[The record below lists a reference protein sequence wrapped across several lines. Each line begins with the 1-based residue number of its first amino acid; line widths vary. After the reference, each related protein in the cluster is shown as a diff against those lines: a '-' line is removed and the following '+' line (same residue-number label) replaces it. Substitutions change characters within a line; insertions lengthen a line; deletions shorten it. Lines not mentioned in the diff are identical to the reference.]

1 MAQLLAAANIRMR
14 RMSNPAY
21 ALRVA
26 RNCAREVGEQT
37 TFGSVS
43 VYFFGA
49 DDSTTML
56 KSQMEI
62 CRSRFESLVG
72 DSVENDRPLRFFVFG
87 KRDSFDVFFRW
98 AFLYGSNLDG
108 MYVPWSTATISM
120 TTEFQAHRLADPERV
135 TRVLLSYF
143 ILDAYKKSPTPFWL
157 QTGLSH
163 VVARGGDERE
173 LARLN
178 RKMLA
183 ALSRGTSLGGADLF
197 HVKPRSIVTLVRDW
211 QDFNKFSRHMQLIDQ
226 SCSVVGFLCS
236 ERDRL
241 ERFRAFLREPTRKSP
256 IEEVFQR
263 HFGYGFD
270 MLLERWRSWVSG
282 RGIGSHQPPPSDIC
296 DALLERVIP
305 IVQDHGADQLE
316 RIQAIREMGRTGYV
330 LGADA
335 LIEVLGRDD
344 QIPTEE
350 VVWSLESISGLALGD
365 DLNKW
370 TAWFNHLPKETTRVT
385 DLAGHS

>member
-56 KSQMEI
+56 KGQMEI

-72 DSVENDRPLRFFVFG
+72 ESVENDRPLRFFVFG
-87 KRDSFDVFFRW
+87 KRDSFDAFFKW
-98 AFLYGSNLDG
+98 AFLYVSNLDG
-108 MYVPWSTATISM
+108 MYVPWTRPTISI
-120 TTEFQAHRLADPERV
+120 TTEFPAHRLADPERV

-143 ILDAYKKSPTPFWL
+143 ILDTYKKSPSPLWVQMRL
-157 QTGLSH
+157 AN
-163 VVARGGDERE
+163 VVACGGDEIE
-173 LARLN
+173 PARLN

-183 ALSRGTSLGGADLF
+183 SLSRGDSLGTADLF
-197 HVKPRSIVTLVRDW
+197 HISPRSIVKLLRDW
-211 QDFNKFSRHMQLIDQ
+211 QDFDNFSRYSQLIAQ
-226 SCSVVGFLCS
+226 SCSVVEFLCS
-236 ERDRL
+236 EAERL
-241 ERFRAFLREPTRKSP
+241 ERFRAFLREPSKKSS

-263 HFGYGFD
+263 HCDHGFES
-270 MLLERWRSWVSG
+270 LLKRWRSWVVD
-282 RGIGSHQPPPSDIC
+282 RGIGSHGSPPNDIR
-296 DALLERVIP
+296 DALTNRVIP
-305 IVQDHGADQLE
+305 IVEDEGANTLE
-316 RIQAIREMGRTGYV
+316 RIQAIREMGRAGYA

-335 LIEVLGRDD
+335 LIDLLGKDD
-344 QIPTEE
+344 QIPSEE

-365 DLNKW
+365 DVEKW
-370 TAWFNHLPKETTRVT
+370 TDW
-385 DLAGHS
+385 

>member
-1 MAQLLAAANIRMR
+1 M
-14 RMSNPAY
+14 
-21 ALRVA
+21 
-26 RNCAREVGEQT
+26 
-37 TFGSVS
+37 S

-56 KSQMEI
+56 KGQMEI

-72 DSVENDRPLRFFVFG
+72 ESVENDRPLRFFVFG
-87 KRDSFDVFFRW
+87 KRDSFDAFFRW

-120 TTEFQAHRLADPERV
+120 TTEFPAHRLADPERV

-143 ILDAYKKSPTPFWL
+143 ILDTYKKSPSPFWV
-157 QTGLSH
+157 QTGLAH

-183 ALSRGTSLGGADLF
+183 ALSRGTSLGSADLF
-197 HVKPRSIVTLVRDW
+197 HVKPRSIVTMVRDW
-211 QDFNKFSRHMQLIDQ
+211 QDFDKFSRYTQLISQ
-226 SCSVVGFLCS
+226 SCSVVEFLCS

-241 ERFRAFLREPTRKSP
+241 ERFRAFLREPTKKSR

-263 HFGYGFD
+263 HFGYGFEIV
-270 MLLERWRSWVSG
+270 LERWRSWVLG

-305 IVQDHGADQLE
+305 IVLDHEADQLE
-316 RIQAIREMGRTGYV
+316 RIQAIREMGRAGYV

-335 LIEVLGRDD
+335 LIEVLGKDD
-344 QIPTEE
+344 QIPAEE

-365 DLNKW
+365 DVKKW
-370 TAWFNHLPKETTRVT
+370 TGWFNQLPSDATGVT
-385 DLAGHS
+385 DMPRHS